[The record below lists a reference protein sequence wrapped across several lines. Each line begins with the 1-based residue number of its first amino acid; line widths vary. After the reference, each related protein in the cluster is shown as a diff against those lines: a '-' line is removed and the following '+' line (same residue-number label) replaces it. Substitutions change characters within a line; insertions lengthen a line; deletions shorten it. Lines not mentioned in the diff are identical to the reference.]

1 MIRCGI
7 INDRQRYGY
16 KKNVCCLTNEQI
28 NQPTNNRCDCVF
40 NIELIFVPCRIII
53 SGHLCMHF
61 FLHEI
66 RDNLL
71 ENFVAE
77 FFNQNRKYSWKNEIQ
92 ILSIISLFFLLFKVD
107 QMQDSPEKFLFRVIT
122 KKIDVFDIQWF

>member
-66 RDNLL
+66 RDKLL
-71 ENFVAE
+71 ENFAAE
-77 FFNQNRKYSWKNEIQ
+77 FSIETENTRGRIKFKYYLSSHYFFYCLKLIRCKILPKNSYSG
-92 ILSIISLFFLLFKVD
+92 L
-107 QMQDSPEKFLFRVIT
+107 
-122 KKIDVFDIQWF
+122 